1 MLAENS
7 NPDPRSASGKEGRR
21 GEGRSPAPAVP
32 RTWGV
37 HGAHRMPWP
46 SEHSYRGRC
55 GCPTPPHPASCLL
68 GRKSIKLPHRRQGSD
83 AGTARDPHVRL
94 RATAGR
100 GRHGEDEALG
110 PGRTSTGSEDAGSG
124 EAEPGSGRPRL
135 CSRADP
141 GTRFEHEAFTLR
153 FNQLSP
159 LFSLLGKGA
168 K

>member
-46 SEHSYRGRC
+46 SEHGYRGRC
-55 GCPTPPHPASCLL
+55 GCLTPPTPLPAFWEESQSNCLIDDKEATPAPRATPTS
-68 GRKSIKLPHRRQGSD
+68 GSAPRRD
-83 AGTARDPHVRL
+83 AGVT
-94 RATAGR
+94 
-100 GRHGEDEALG
+100 
-110 PGRTSTGSEDAGSG
+110 GRTRRWARGGPAPAPRTLGQEGLSWGPAARACAAAPTRARASST
-124 EAEPGSGRPRL
+124 R
-135 CSRADP
+135 
-141 GTRFEHEAFTLR
+141 AFTLR
-153 FNQLSP
+153 FDQLSP
-159 LFSLLGKGA
+159 LFSLLGKEA